1 MYCLAAR
8 GAPRSAGDGGRS
20 GWNGPEL
27 WIRRTKTW
35 LRSRACL
42 EKPKPLLRQSMPD
55 ILQAFNWLYRGVI
68 REEAEEV
75 IKRSG
80 V

>member
-1 MYCLAAR
+1 
-8 GAPRSAGDGGRS
+8 
-20 GWNGPEL
+20 
-27 WIRRTKTW
+27 
-35 LRSRACL
+35 
-42 EKPKPLLRQSMPD
+42 MPD